1 MHLPPQAYTKE
12 TLIQAYNWLRS
23 QPPHVQELAKS
34 PDVLVALYSKAQ
46 MHGENYLNRTNL
58 QGFKSELKNLA
69 SIMGDFDESQIAAQA
84 AAQTVAPPTKAGASS
99 KGSTAAS
106 SAPPSANN
114 HQAALAAAQAQAQA
128 QQAHANAQ
136 AQAQANAS
144 MNSLV
149 PHVVSGMM
157 ATPSVPSFTS
167 LAPDPGLPLFNA
179 MVNAPPGQD
188 LRSVLDQRSWT
199 MIQEVKNH
207 FNLSSETEAV
217 RLLIAMGYQ
226 KMRSQ
231 F

>member
-46 MHGENYLNRTNL
+46 MHGENYLSRTNL
-58 QGFKSELKNLA
+58 QGFKTELKNLA
-69 SIMGDFDESQIAAQA
+69 SMMGEFDESQLGAKSSATAA
-84 AAQTVAPPTKAGASS
+84 VADRSPY
-99 KGSTAAS
+99 TAAS
-106 SAPPSANN
+106 SATSSLTVPPSAPPSS
-114 HQAALAAAQAQAQA
+114 QTSAF
-128 QQAHANAQ
+128 
-136 AQAQANAS
+136 S
-144 MNSLV
+144 V
-149 PHVVSGMM
+149 PQTQTPAGPLMPQM
-157 ATPSVPSFTS
+157 PIGAIATPPVPSIAS

-179 MVNAPPGQD
+179 MVNVPQGQD
-188 LRSVLDQRSWT
+188 LRSVLDARSWT

>member
-1 MHLPPQAYTKE
+1 MMHLPPQAYTKE

-34 PDVLVALYSKAQ
+34 PDALVALYSKAQ
-46 MHGENYLNRTNL
+46 MHGENYLSRTNL

-69 SIMGDFDESQIAAQA
+69 SMMGEFDDGSGMA
-84 AAQTVAPPTKAGASS
+84 S
-99 KGSTAAS
+99 KGSMGTKAA
-106 SAPPSANN
+106 APPPTPLN
-114 HQAALAAAQAQAQA
+114 HQSATQ
-128 QQAHANAQ
+128 
-136 AQAQANAS
+136 
-144 MNSLV
+144 NSL
-149 PHVVSGMM
+149 PSAVSTPPVAAPPMM
-157 ATPSVPSFTS
+157 PTAPQNLNGALMQSALGS
-167 LAPDPGLPLFNA
+167 LTPDPSLPLFNA
-179 MVNAPPGQD
+179 IANSHQGQD
-188 LRSVLDQRSWT
+188 LRSVLDARSWT